1 MSNTNWAQLA
11 EEHEVAYL
19 RADICIGS
27 PESYTLDEKRKI
39 CEDMEASTAEVDAA
53 MRADFE
59 SLPDFARK
67 RLLDMLGA
75 MGDYLTRTGGWEYW
89 RGDWEAL
96 GAGVERI
103 DVSI

>member
-1 MSNTNWAQLA
+1 MSNTDWAQLA

-75 MGDYLTRTGGWEYW
+75 PGTPERDWWE
-89 RGDWEAL
+89 RVLLDFDSLPDAPPETA
-96 GAGVERI
+96 
-103 DVSI
+103 